1 MRDLFLCFYFIIFSE
16 WLLQRERFIFTVTKQ
31 LTKWEATFQQ
41 AQNLTT
47 LCPWWKVH
55 RSPGL
60 QRVRHDWACMHMHM
74 VPTNTFAVHG
84 HDCPGLGARV
94 HYVFCATTWSN
105 FRKSGRHI
113 SSCGTVASC
122 DFHPLLQGIRTLKW
136 GWALSSLQP
145 WRVGRILSA
154 YLCENCLNKI
164 TPPTCISPAS
174 SSVKQETQPPKS
186 KHQTSSLKNEN
197 KFSNPKAVCFCDWK
211 SFS

>member
-94 HYVFCATTWSN
+94 HYVFCATTGSN
-105 FRKSGRHI
+105 FRKSRDTFPPVELLPAVTFI
-113 SSCGTVASC
+113 PSCRGYAHWSEDGHC
-122 DFHPLLQGIRTLKW
+122 LLCSPE
-136 GWALSSLQP
+136 GWEEYFLLTF
-145 WRVGRILSA
+145 V
-154 YLCENCLNKI
+154 KI
-164 TPPTCISPAS
+164 A
-174 SSVKQETQPPKS
+174 
-186 KHQTSSLKNEN
+186 
-197 KFSNPKAVCFCDWK
+197 
-211 SFS
+211 